1 MGQVKSRRSGL
12 TKSTPNDDPAC
23 IINILIDDVLFKIF
37 SLLTI
42 SEKLTASRTCKR
54 WHSLIK
60 DPHVWQTVD
69 FWNGYNLDSPYQSE
83 QDEAKYIKQLT
94 NTTMR
99 ILQSYTDSSLRVV
112 YLRASNRAV
121 MRYLT
126 KKCPNLQTL
135 SFLSPDQHTPYS
147 CNKDIIKYFPKI
159 DFALPLQ
166 LEKLQLSFVANR
178 NCTYDDDYPTR
189 ELRMVSIRQFRDTVI
204 PRILQCQNLRH
215 LTLYKC
221 NEISPEDVE
230 ILTSGLPKLQ
240 ELCLLYFTTSSF
252 ATRDHAQ
259 PAVLEEILR
268 IIVDNLPDLT
278 SLHIITA
285 KYYMLNELTYVAG
298 AYSIDNILQ
307 ELCNRHKFT
316 DLHVTEALF
325 NPVSFATMTQA
336 LPNMTELGLYDCNCV
351 TDEIMKI
358 IARDLSNLE
367 ILLLNDSGPYT
378 DIGLKAL
385 QYHPSLQSLTIFKER
400 RQPRHSDRQILS
412 TEVIFETLM
421 SLPKLK
427 EAKLLKWGCR
437 VTHDIIFQRYLN
449 ELRAIKPHVRICT
462 QQYRYH
468 GPVSCGNSLHGEDMR
483 KQTFF
488 PY

>member
-12 TKSTPNDDPAC
+12 TISTTKYDPAC

-60 DPHVWQTVD
+60 DPDVWRTVD
-69 FWNGYNLDSPYQSE
+69 FWNGYNLDSPRQSE
-83 QDEAKYIKQLT
+83 DHEAKYIKQLA

-112 YLRASNRAV
+112 YLRASSWTI

-126 KKCPNLQTL
+126 NMCPNLQTL
-135 SFLSPDQHTPYS
+135 SFLSPDQHIPYS
-147 CNKDIIKYFPKI
+147 CNKDIIKYFSKTN
-159 DFALPLQ
+159 FALPLK

-178 NCTYDDDYPTR
+178 NCTYDDAYPSR
-189 ELRMVSIRQFRDTVI
+189 EFWIVSIIQFRDTLI
-204 PRILQCQNLRH
+204 PKILQCQNLRH

-240 ELCLLYFTTSSF
+240 EICLLYFTTSSLD
-252 ATRDHAQ
+252 TRLRGNAQ
-259 PAVLEEILR
+259 GQAAVVEEILR
-268 IIVDNLPDLT
+268 IIVNNLLDLT

-285 KYYMLNELTYVAG
+285 KYYSYTGPNTWYIADR
-298 AYSIDNILQ
+298 YDIDNILQ
-307 ELCNRHKFT
+307 ELCNRHMFT
-316 DLHVTEALF
+316 DLHITEALF

-351 TDEIMKI
+351 TDEIMKT

-385 QYHPSLQSLTIFKER
+385 
-400 RQPRHSDRQILS
+400 
-412 TEVIFETLM
+412 
-421 SLPKLK
+421 
-427 EAKLLKWGCR
+427 
-437 VTHDIIFQRYLN
+437 
-449 ELRAIKPHVRICT
+449 
-462 QQYRYH
+462 
-468 GPVSCGNSLHGEDMR
+468 
-483 KQTFF
+483 
-488 PY
+488 